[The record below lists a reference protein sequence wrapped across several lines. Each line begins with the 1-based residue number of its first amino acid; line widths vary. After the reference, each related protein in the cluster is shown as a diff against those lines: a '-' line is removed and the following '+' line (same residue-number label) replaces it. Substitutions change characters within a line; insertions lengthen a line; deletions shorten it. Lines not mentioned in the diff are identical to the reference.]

1 MFVDWELCWIFAADI
16 LTEIHIGIHM
26 QLLNNFGQS
35 HFKQL
40 FQIFLYAIRA
50 NSVNLLN
57 MECSTRLYNRFS
69 QIIFMKV

>member
-40 FQIFLYAIRA
+40 FKIFLYAMLA